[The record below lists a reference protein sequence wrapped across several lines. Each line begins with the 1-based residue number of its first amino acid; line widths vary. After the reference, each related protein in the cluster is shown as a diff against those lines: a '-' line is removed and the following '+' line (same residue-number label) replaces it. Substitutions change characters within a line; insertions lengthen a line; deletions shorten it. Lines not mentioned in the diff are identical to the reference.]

1 MNILKKKQIIR
12 LFYKKKINHFGINK
26 KENKKIISIIM
37 KYKKF
42 ILSKNIAIYH
52 PNKYEINLIKLVK
65 INKKK
70 NFFLPKIICYKKK
83 KIIFTKYIYKCFLFK
98 NKFNILETN
107 YKKNKSIIDIIF
119 TPLISFDIF
128 GTRLGK
134 GKGFYDKYFKKII
147 KKNKNILLI
156 GIGLDYQLYKYKL
169 PKNKWDISLHKIIT
183 PSNIW
188 NII

>member
-1 MNILKKKQIIR
+1 MNILKNKKVIR
-12 LFYKKKINHFGINK
+12 SFYKKKINYFSINK

-42 ILSKNIAIYH
+42 ILSKNIAIYY
-52 PNKYEINLIKLVK
+52 PNKYEINLIKLTK
-65 INKKK
+65 INKEK

-83 KIIFTKYIYKCFLFK
+83 KIIFTKYTYKCPLF
-98 NKFNILETN
+98 NNRFNILETK

-134 GKGFYDKYFKKII
+134 GKGYYDKYFKTII
-147 KKNKNILLI
+147 KKNINTLFI
-156 GIGLDYQLYKYKL
+156 GIALDYQLYKYKL
-169 PKNKWDISLHKIIT
+169 PKNKLDIPLHKIIT